1 MSDRA
6 QAAAQR
12 LARNWMVSSDS
23 HIIEPPDLW
32 QSRLPAAMRE
42 RGPVVREEANG
53 HWWYV
58 DGYKTMSFLGIQA
71 GDRFVKHAD
80 QLRISGHFSEVAPA
94 SYDPA
99 RYIEESASDGI
110 WGSVLYP
117 SQGLVLYAVP
127 VSDVLTA
134 ATHAYND
141 WLAEFCRHDP
151 RRLKG
156 VAILNADDPAEAVQE
171 LTRAHRLGLVGAMIP
186 LSPPLWRPYRS
197 PEFDPLWAA
206 AQDLGMP
213 ISLHTGA
220 DRADPRQ
227 GAAAFRLNIAEVPPS
242 VFINKDHQVRQAL
255 GDLIFSGVFERFPKL
270 MVGTVE
276 HELSWIPFFLDQLD
290 YTYTDRPRRGAWHKF
305 ADPGVLPSDFFRR
318 NVFCS
323 FQQDAVGVRLRD
335 VIGLHTLMFGSDY
348 PHTESTYPR
357 TIPILADI
365 LADVPEDEAHAIVCG
380 NAARLYGFDPPPART
395 ARQEAA

>member
-1 MSDRA
+1 MS
-6 QAAAQR
+6 AATGVAER
-12 LARNWMVSSDS
+12 LARRWIVSSDS
-23 HIIEPPDLW
+23 HVIEPPDLW
-32 QSRLPAAMRE
+32 QSRMPASLRD
-42 RGPVVREEANG
+42 RGPIVREEENG

-58 DGYKTMSFLGIQA
+58 DGYRTMSFLGIQA

-80 QLRISGHFSEVAPA
+80 ELRISGRFSDVTPN
-94 SYDPA
+94 SQDPA
-99 RYIEESASDGI
+99 RYIAESASDGV

-156 VAILNADDPAEAVQE
+156 VAMLNADDPAEAVRE
-171 LTRAHRLGLVGAMIP
+171 LTRAHSLGLCGAMIP
-186 LSPPLWRPYRS
+186 LAPPSWLPYRS
-197 PEFDPLWAA
+197 QAFDPLWAA

-213 ISLHTGA
+213 LSLHTAA
-220 DRADPRQ
+220 DRADPKQ

-242 VFINKDHQVRQAL
+242 VFVNKDFQVRQAL
-255 GDLIFSGVFERFPKL
+255 ADMIFSGVFERFPKL
-270 MVGTVE
+270 LVGTVE

-290 YTYTDRPRRGAWHKF
+290 YTYTDRPRRGTWHKF
-305 ADPGVLPSDFFRR
+305 RDPGALPSDFFRR

-335 VIGLHTLMFGSDY
+335 VIGLHTLMFGTDY

-357 TIPILADI
+357 TIPIMAEI

-380 NAARLYGFDPPPART
+380 NAARLYGFDPPPVRSN
-395 ARQEAA
+395 EKAAA